1 MKDYDI
7 QQYFSDIAIKIVTI
21 FLQRPLFMQ
30 QRVVATTLFSSCE
43 FKREEMRQERGK
55 L

>member
-1 MKDYDI
+1 MKDCDI
-7 QQYFSDIAIKIVTI
+7 YQKNAAT

-30 QRVVATTLFSSCE
+30 QRVVATTLFSGCE
-43 FKREEMRQERGK
+43 FKREEMRQEMGK